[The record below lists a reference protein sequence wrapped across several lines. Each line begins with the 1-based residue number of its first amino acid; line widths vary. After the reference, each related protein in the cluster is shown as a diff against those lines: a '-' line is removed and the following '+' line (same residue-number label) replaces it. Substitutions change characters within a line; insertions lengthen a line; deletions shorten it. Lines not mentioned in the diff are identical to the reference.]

1 MCVVST
7 VEQREISSMSFQRS
21 RSVPTD
27 HKGKLPLPT
36 NFLLKKK
43 GVTLLRSARQ
53 LERALEAYFEAVTN
67 RELRRRSTR
76 NGMREN
82 ERVHEYSG
90 VEERR

>member
-67 RELRRRSTR
+67 REVRSTR

-82 ERVHEYSG
+82 GCTH
-90 VEERR
+90 ERRLLQHPVG